1 MFSTKTQSG
10 VDPWTCWSEAQFI
23 NQYSTNVKDGLVV
36 TLSNDLKEL
45 HKCWFFFLFSEQ
57 IVQQVFDE
65 LGLTLNDEVS
75 FITVKPPAS
84 EYYQKWQAFSRS

>member
-1 MFSTKTQSG
+1 M
-10 VDPWTCWSEAQFI
+10 
-23 NQYSTNVKDGLVV
+23 LV
-36 TLSNDLKEL
+36 
-45 HKCWFFFLFSEQ
+45 FFLFSEQ

-84 EYYQKWQAFSRS
+84 EYYQKWQAFSHS